1 MVARQTRSAIVLFL
15 AILIGLSIAQASGS
29 LSSPVA
35 ADNNLTFQNLS
46 TSGPNDATPVLQ
58 VEPTAKSISAGSYA
72 QFELNIDVGEPANVL
87 LVSNG
92 IPDQSV
98 VIFTPE
104 NGIADPNFNS
114 LLTIVTSS
122 SSPPGSYNITV
133 AALVGGQELSSDVS
147 LQIASATPQT
157 NNSLSVPASSSLSV
171 RVETDQSYYKPNE
184 TVNIRGVVMDS
195 AGSAIPDADLS
206 IQVDGPT
213 GSEPV
218 QLTGITT
225 DAAGV
230 FQTYLTI
237 PINVTSGAYTVFAA
251 ASKSGYATATT
262 HTNYVIDSSS
272 TSSVMIIQLY
282 STDATNKT
290 SAVFSV
296 GQTVLIWIVL
306 QNIGAPIQGV
316 IWIQILDP
324 RGTLVSIQL
333 QISTLAT
340 GGIVKVAFGF
350 SPTANSAQG
359 IYNANALVSDKL
371 ISQGGTFLANANA
384 QFVLGE

>member
-1 MVARQTRSAIVLFL
+1 MVAKQTRSTIVLFL
-15 AILIGLSIAQASGS
+15 ALLVGSSIAQAAGI
-29 LSSPVA
+29 LATPVA
-35 ADNNLTFQNLS
+35 ADNLAFPALS
-46 TSGPNDATPVLQ
+46 TSGPNGATPVLQ
-58 VEPTAKSISAGSYA
+58 VEPTAKSISPGSYA
-72 QFELNIDVGEPANVL
+72 QFALNIAVGEPANVL
-87 LVSNG
+87 LVSKG
-92 IPDQSV
+92 MPDQSV
-98 VIFTPE
+98 AIFTPE
-104 NGIADPNFNS
+104 NGIADPSFNS
-114 LLTIVTSS
+114 LLTIVTSP
-122 SSPPGSYNITV
+122 SSPPGAYNITAV
-133 AALVGGQELSSDVS
+133 ALVGGQELSSYVS

-157 NNSLSVPASSSLSV
+157 NNSLNAPVSSSLSV

-195 AGSAIPDADLS
+195 TGSAIPDADLS
-206 IQVDGPT
+206 IQVDGPN

-230 FQTYLTI
+230 FQTYMTT
-237 PINVTSGAYTVFAA
+237 PINATSGSYTVFAA
-251 ASKSGYATATT
+251 ASMSGYATATT
-262 HTNYVIDSSS
+262 HTNFVIDSPS
-272 TSSVMIIQLY
+272 TSGVMIIQLY

-296 GQTVLIWIVL
+296 GQTVLIWVVL

-324 RGTLVSIQL
+324 RGTPVSIQL
-333 QISTLAT
+333 QISTLDT

-359 IYNANALVSDKL
+359 IYSANALVSDKL

-384 QFVLGE
+384 QFVSEG

>member
-1 MVARQTRSAIVLFL
+1 MVAKQTRSAIVLFL
-15 AILIGLSIAQASGS
+15 AILVGLSIAQTSGI

-35 ADNNLTFQNLS
+35 ADSNSTFQNLS

-58 VEPTAKSISAGSYA
+58 VGPQAKSISAGSYA
-72 QFELNIDVGEPANVL
+72 QFEINIDGGESANVL
-87 LVSNG
+87 LVSKG
-92 IPDQSV
+92 IPDQGAA
-98 VIFTPE
+98 IFTPE

-114 LLTIVTSS
+114 FLAIVTSPD
-122 SSPPGSYNITV
+122 SPPGTYKVTV
-133 AALVGGQELSSDVS
+133 IALVGGQELSSDVS
-147 LQIASATPQT
+147 LQIASTTPQT
-157 NNSLSVPASSSLSV
+157 NNSLNIPVSSSLSV

-184 TVNIRGVVMDS
+184 TVNVRGVVMDS
-195 AGSAIPDADLS
+195 TGSAVPDADLS
-206 IQVDGPT
+206 VQVDGPA
-213 GSEPV
+213 GSELV
-218 QLTGITT
+218 LLRGITT
-225 DAAGV
+225 DTAGI

-262 HTNYVIDSSS
+262 HTNFVIDSSS

-290 SAVFSV
+290 SAIFSA
-296 GQTVLIWIVL
+296 GQTVLVWVVL

-324 RGTLVSIQL
+324 RGTPVSIQL
-333 QISTLAT
+333 QISTLTT

-350 SPTANSAQG
+350 SPAANSAQG
-359 IYNANALVSDKL
+359 IYSTNALVSDKL

>member
-1 MVARQTRSAIVLFL
+1 MVARQNRSAIVLFL
-15 AILIGLSIAQASGS
+15 ALLIGLSIAQTSGI

-35 ADNNLTFQNLS
+35 ADSNLTFQNLS
-46 TSGPNDATPVLQ
+46 LNGPSDTTPVLQ
-58 VEPTAKSISAGSYA
+58 VGPTSKSISAGSYA
-72 QFELNIDVGEPANVL
+72 QFEINIEGEEPANVL
-87 LVSNG
+87 LVSKG

-98 VIFTPE
+98 AIFTPE

-114 LLTIVTSS
+114 LFAIVTSPD
-122 SSPPGSYNITV
+122 SPSGTYNVTV
-133 AALVGGQELSSDVS
+133 AALVGGQELSLDVN
-147 LQIASATPQT
+147 LQIVLAPQT
-157 NNSLSVPASSSLSV
+157 NSTLNIPASSSLSV

-195 AGSAIPDADLS
+195 TGSAIPGADLS
-206 IQVDGPT
+206 VQVDGPT
-213 GSEPV
+213 GSELV
-218 QLTGITT
+218 LLRGITT
-225 DAAGV
+225 DTAGV
-230 FQTYLTI
+230 FQTNLTI

-262 HTNYVIDSSS
+262 HTNFVIDSSS

-290 SAVFSV
+290 SAVFSA
-296 GQTVLIWIVL
+296 GQTVLIWVVL

-324 RGTLVSIQL
+324 RGTPVSIQL

-350 SPTANSAQG
+350 SPAANSAQG
-359 IYNANALVSDKL
+359 IYSTNALVSDKL
-371 ISQGGTFLANANA
+371 ISQGGTFLANANT